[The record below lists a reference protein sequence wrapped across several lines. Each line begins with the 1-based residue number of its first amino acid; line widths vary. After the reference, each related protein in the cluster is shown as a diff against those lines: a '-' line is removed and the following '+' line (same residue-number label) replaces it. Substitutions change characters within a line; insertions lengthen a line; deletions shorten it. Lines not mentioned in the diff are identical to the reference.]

1 MFGNVFSIKFH
12 LNEMIITGDCSITS
26 PATWHRK
33 YYIHINSCLCSTEH
47 QHDYKNSQYSKFAK
61 YQAIMLL
68 IPRTRVNGIM
78 THTQTIK
85 WLKEMG
91 VTDIVSD
98 SSTNRLKET
107 TSAPSIRTIATENI
121 NIDSSRSLAD
131 QAKTLDELESIVR
144 NFNGCDLKKAAFST
158 VFADGSQSAKVM
170 LIGEAP
176 GANED
181 KEGIPF
187 CGQSGKLLNNILP
200 SIGLK
205 REDVYITNT
214 VFWRP
219 PGNRRPTPQEIE
231 ICKPFVEKHVALL
244 DPELIVLVGS
254 TAVESLLDSKI
265 PMHTLRDGHYDY
277 NNPYLKKAI
286 KTVVI
291 FHPSYL
297 LRQPAK
303 KKLMWYDMIRIKG
316 LLTA

>member
-1 MFGNVFSIKFH
+1 M
-12 LNEMIITGDCSITS
+12 
-26 PATWHRK
+26 P
-33 YYIHINSCLCSTEH
+33 
-47 QHDYKNSQYSKFAK
+47 
-61 YQAIMLL
+61 
-68 IPRTRVNGIM
+68 
-78 THTQTIK
+78 HTQTIK

-91 VTDIVSD
+91 VSDLVSD
-98 SSTNRLKET
+98 SSSNHLMEATPT
-107 TSAPSIRTIATENI
+107 PHVVTPMAPVSHSN
-121 NIDSSRSLAD
+121 SSRSLAD
-131 QAKTLDELESIVR
+131 QANSLTELEAAVR
-144 NFNGCDLKKAAFST
+144 NFDGCDLKKSAFST
-158 VFADGSQSAKVM
+158 VFADGSANAKVM

-219 PGNRRPTPQEIE
+219 PGNRRPTSQEIE

-244 DPELIVLVGS
+244 NPKIIILVGS

-277 NNPYLKKAI
+277 NNPYLKSPI
-286 KTVVI
+286 RTVVI